1 MTPKKVIHMT
11 HYCEVFW
18 GIFLSFLRRYSRFCI
33 VGYRLFSRYDLYI
46 YLKRVRGGR
55 DSGYIGQ
62 VEGNVKRL
70 MILFVYIDNLV
81 SREST
86 LLARRQILLKGL
98 K

>member
-1 MTPKKVIHMT
+1 MCVYFDI
-11 HYCEVFW
+11 YY
-18 GIFLSFLRRYSRFCI
+18 I
-33 VGYRLFSRYDLYI
+33 LYI
-46 YLKRVRGGR
+46 YLYISSEKEAR